1 FYSIDSKKFAVGDRV
16 MATAPWKQEH
26 VRNSQL
32 ATIVALDDNG
42 NAELRLADSGR
53 KVFSN
58 LNRNRHLDYAYAI
71 TSYKSQSTTIDITL
85 ANVPVTDSSC
95 RQLIDQTLANV
106 AFTRPR
112 YELQV
117 FTDDAKQLGLA
128 LSITRDK
135 AKALAREEIE
145 AYPSP
150 KEKIA

>member
-1 FYSIDSKKFAVGDRV
+1 
-16 MATAPWKQEH
+16 M
-26 VRNSQL
+26 RNSQL
-32 ATIVALDDNG
+32 ATIIALDGHG
-42 NAELRLADSGR
+42 NAELRLLDSGR
-53 KVFSN
+53 KVITN

-71 TSYKSQSTTIDITL
+71 TSYKSQSTTVDIAL
-85 ANVPVTDSSC
+85 ANVPVTDSGC

-117 FTDDAKQLGLA
+117 FTDDAKQLGMA
-128 LSITRDK
+128 LSVTRNK

-145 AYPSP
+145 AYRSP